1 MELIRS
7 VWRFRHF
14 ILRKTRNDIRAQ
26 FARSGIGYLWLIL
39 TPAALIA
46 TYIFIFSEI
55 MKAKLPGVDDTI
67 SYGVYLCAG
76 IVFWTSFSNTLTRL
90 TQVFIVEKTLLREF
104 YVPSSILPICV
115 LVAETFQLVLFLAV
129 FLVFLLLVRNIPG
142 WEVLYLLPVLAV
154 QYAFVLGVGLI
165 FGILN
170 AFMRDFGHSLAI
182 VLHFWFWL
190 TPIVYPVEIL
200 PDWARMVI
208 ERFNP
213 MTPVIEGYHVIFV
226 YHGAPDL
233 WAMLPTAILALVL
246 VGIGLWMFR
255 RTSGALG
262 DLA

>member
-14 ILRKTRNDIRAQ
+14 ILRKTRNDIRTQ
-26 FARSGIGYLWLIL
+26 FSRSGIGYLWLIL

-55 MKAKLPGVDDTI
+55 MKAKLPGVDDTL
-67 SYGVYLCAG
+67 SYGIYVSVG
-76 IVFWTSFSNTLTRL
+76 IVFWTSFSNILTKL
-90 TQVFIVEKTLLREF
+90 TYVFIAEKTLLKEF

-115 LVAETFQLVLFLAV
+115 LVAETFQLLLFIGVFLA
-129 FLVFLLLVRNIPG
+129 FLIVVRHFPG
-142 WEVLYLLPVLAV
+142 WEILYLFPVLAV
-154 QYAFVLGVGLI
+154 QYAFVLGIGLI
-165 FGILN
+165 LGILN
-170 AFMRDFGHSLAI
+170 SFMRDFGHSLGI
-182 VLHFWFWL
+182 IIHFWFWL

-200 PDWARMVI
+200 PGWARLAIVN
-208 ERFNP
+208 FNP

-226 YHGAPDL
+226 RHDSPDL
-233 WAMLPTAILALVL
+233 WSLMPTAIIALL
-246 VGIGLWMFR
+246 LLGAGLWMFR